1 MHALERLVFGRWLLR
16 SSPLTATGASAFL
29 AVLVLG
35 VAGHTR
41 DSKHQVLR
49 LRVVSCGNY
58 GFVPTKAR
66 ESPLRT
72 RAPTSRLRT
81 RNHRLLPT
89 LRSDPRS
96 RREGP
101 FGAQSPIRPRL
112 GAWTIRR
119 HQFNDL
125 QRVGQGWHRRR
136 RLRNGFDDR
145 LLGGHRGPLGS
156 RLVPCSYRFQRQS
169 AIEPNASLIPRLQI

>member
-49 LRVVSCGNY
+49 LRVASCGNY
-58 GFVPTKAR
+58 GFVPTKAWKP
-66 ESPLRT
+66 SLRT
-72 RAPTSRLRT
+72 RTPTSRSRA

-89 LRSDPRS
+89 LRSDPAS
-96 RREGP
+96 CREGP
-101 FGAQSPIRPRL
+101 FGAEGPIRPRL
-112 GAWTIRR
+112 GARTIRR
-119 HQFNDL
+119 NQFNGL
-125 QRVGQGWHRRR
+125 LLIGQGRHRRR

-145 LLGGHRGPLGS
+145 LLGGHRGPLGR
-156 RLVPCSYRFQRQS
+156 RLVPCSYRFRRQS
-169 AIEPNASLIPRLQI
+169 AIEPNASLIPWPQI